1 MFYTL
6 EVKYKDKRNENI
18 LYLIM
23 KSFSNQDKE
32 KAIENKRR
40 LDMAL
45 NYWTREFT
53 EEEIEERDFIQ
64 FNNWDMDEIKGV
76 RLVADDG
83 EETCINLRDM
93 FPIDILDKSEK
104 EKNSLTLE
112 SIEVNILESER

>member
-1 MFYTL
+1 MNYVL
-6 EVKYKDKRNENI
+6 EVKYKDKRS
-18 LYLIM
+18 LIIRQM
-23 KSFSNQDKE
+23 VFSNQDKE
-32 KAIENKRR
+32 KAIENRRR

-83 EETCINLRDM
+83 EEACINLRDM
-93 FPIDILDKSEK
+93 FPIGILDKSEK
-104 EKNSLTLE
+104 EKNSLTLVF
-112 SIEVNILESER
+112 IVVNILESDI

>member
-1 MFYTL
+1 
-6 EVKYKDKRNENI
+6 
-18 LYLIM
+18 
-23 KSFSNQDKE
+23 
-32 KAIENKRR
+32 
-40 LDMAL
+40 L

-53 EEEIEERDFIQ
+53 EEEIEETDFIE

-76 RLVADDG
+76 RLMADDG

>member
-1 MFYTL
+1 
-6 EVKYKDKRNENI
+6 
-18 LYLIM
+18 
-23 KSFSNQDKE
+23 
-32 KAIENKRR
+32 
-40 LDMAL
+40 
-45 NYWTREFT
+45 
-53 EEEIEERDFIQ
+53 
-64 FNNWDMDEIKGV
+64 MDEIKGV